1 MLPERKKIVL
11 TNEVSFTIYLKALGI
26 WVLLAVGATVVALF
40 RVSVLLPSMGEQLAH
55 QLGTILYLIV
65 QFIIIYFFIKKMK
78 IKEVKTL
85 LGIGIFWVV
94 ITVIF
99 EFLFGHFVMSH
110 PWEKLLAD
118 YNLFNGRLWVLVLI
132 NNIAA
137 PFISG
142 KIIK

>member
-1 MLPERKKIVL
+1 VL

-26 WVLLAVGATVVALF
+26 WVMLAISAIVVATF
-40 RVSVLLPSMGEQLAH
+40 RNAVLLPTFEEQTAH
-55 QLGTILYLIV
+55 QLGTVLYLIV
-65 QFIIIYFFIKKMK
+65 QFSIIFFFIKK
-78 IKEVKTL
+78 IKTKEAKTL

-99 EFLFGHFVMSH
+99 EFLFGHFVMSY
-110 PWEKLLAD
+110 PWKKLLAD

-132 NNIAA
+132 NNMAA
-137 PFISG
+137 PFITG

>member
-1 MLPERKKIVL
+1 VL

-26 WVLLAVGATVVALF
+26 WVMLAISAIVVATF
-40 RVSVLLPSMGEQLAH
+40 RNAVLLPTFGEQTAH
-55 QLGTILYLIV
+55 QLGTVLYLIV
-65 QFIIIYFFIKKMK
+65 QFSIIFFFIKK
-78 IKEVKTL
+78 IKTKEAKTL

-99 EFLFGHFVMSH
+99 EFLFGHFVMSY
-110 PWEKLLAD
+110 PWKKLLAD

-132 NNIAA
+132 NNMAA
-137 PFISG
+137 PFITG

>member
-1 MLPERKKIVL
+1 MF
-11 TNEVSFTIYLKALGI
+11 TNENNFNLYLKALGI
-26 WVLLAVGATVVALF
+26 WVILAVSAIVVATF
-40 RVSVLLPSMGEQLAH
+40 RNGVFLPAFGEQTAH
-55 QLGTILYLIV
+55 QLGTILFLIV

-78 IKEVKTL
+78 IKDVKFL

-99 EFLFGHFVMSH
+99 ELLFGHFVMNHS
-110 PWEKLLAD
+110 WEKLLAD

-137 PFISG
+137 PFFSR

>member
-1 MLPERKKIVL
+1 
-11 TNEVSFTIYLKALGI
+11 
-26 WVLLAVGATVVALF
+26 
-40 RVSVLLPSMGEQLAH
+40 
-55 QLGTILYLIV
+55 
-65 QFIIIYFFIKKMK
+65 MK
-78 IKEVKTL
+78 TKEVKTL